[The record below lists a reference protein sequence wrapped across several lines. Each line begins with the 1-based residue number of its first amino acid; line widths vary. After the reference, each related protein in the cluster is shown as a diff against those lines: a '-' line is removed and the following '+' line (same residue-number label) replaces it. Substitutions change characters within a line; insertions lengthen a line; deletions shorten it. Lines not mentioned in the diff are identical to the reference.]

1 MARVPA
7 LRPRPSEG
15 VVSAEAD
22 GSVPPQFEDA
32 FLPSNNGVSPSAS
45 ATTQGLKAEDI
56 DWTLDHQRRITRL
69 ARSAWMRYADRRAFR
84 ITSAIRY
91 AAATFSRW

>member
-7 LRPRPSEG
+7 LRARPSDG

-22 GSVPPQFEDA
+22 RSVPRQFADA
-32 FLPSNNGVSPSAS
+32 FLPSNNGVSPSALV
-45 ATTQGLKAEDI
+45 TTQELKAEDI
-56 DWTLDHQRRITRL
+56 DWTLDYLRRIIRL
-69 ARSAWMRYADRRAFR
+69 ARSAWMRYANRRAFR